1 MRAVVMNIT
10 PTLWTAT
17 ESFRTAA
24 RFEDVNAV
32 ERLVRST
39 GAFSEAEV
47 AIARELVEE
56 SLSRGEEISGYRF
69 LFAEGSSGLNGYTCL
84 GPIAGTVN
92 RYELYWI
99 VVHPNIRRAKLGHRL
114 LQASEEMVRTLGG
127 VGLFV
132 EVQRAANMQRHDVS
146 MRRKAIAS
154 WPRCPIGTLMATAW
168 LFSANDYNHER
179 QTRGRWSN
187 HQINGWKSAWAAKC
201 VKAESQGQ
209 QELLLDELYN
219 GHA

>member
-1 MRAVVMNIT
+1 MNIT

-127 VGLFV
+127 VRLFV
-132 EVQRAANMQRHDVS
+132 ES
-146 MRRKAIAS
+146 S
-154 WPRCPIGTLMATAW
+154 
-168 LFSANDYNHER
+168 
-179 QTRGRWSN
+179 TRGEY
-187 HQINGWKSAWAAKC
+187 AAARRFYA
-201 VKAESQGQ
+201 AEGYS
-209 QELLLDELYN
+209 LLAEVPDW
-219 GHA
+219 HADGDGMVIFGKRL